1 MFMTRERN
9 RDRIGESKRKTA
21 GCAQPRPAF
30 GLRPWFALLR
40 RARSLRR
47 FAFAIVSGSVP
58 GGRPY
63 RSGRPV
69 TMISGFWRSP
79 RVSIATTF
87 SGRLLGLRGDATGGL
102 LLRTRSVYAPSG
114 MGPLRIVHVDRGGGV
129 VHQDIL
135 TAGRRVVARSDWIL
149 ELPIRDGGPDTGA
162 RLTVLPSSVP

>member
-1 MFMTRERN
+1 MTREEH
-9 RDRIGESKRKTA
+9 RDRIGESKRETA

-47 FAFAIVSGSVP
+47 FAFAIVGGSVP

-63 RSGRPV
+63 RSGRLV
-69 TMISGFWRSP
+69 TVTSGSWRSP
-79 RVSIATTF
+79 PVSITTTF
-87 SGRLLGLRGDATGGL
+87 SGRLIGLRGVTAGGL

-114 MGPLRIVHVDRGGGV
+114 MGPLRVVHVDRGGGV

-135 TAGRRVVARSDWIL
+135 TPGRRLVARSDWIL
-149 ELPIRDGGPDTGA
+149 ELPIRDRGPDTGA
-162 RLTVLPSSVP
+162 RLSVLPSSVP